1 MGGGKVKLAPCS
13 IVIYINRRKR
23 GKMFNEPTIVK
34 RGNSVH
40 VQHGDDSGLYVEFF
54 SDALHDQN
62 ASEKEGRPIYKQV
75 EMVRIIFAG
84 DNTKKLIKLAHEGN
98 PPYKERFARQYE
110 AFQRQQE
117 VVQDGTPI
125 EHWPPITKAQALE
138 LKAMNIHTVE
148 MLAHVPD
155 VNLKWMGARQL
166 RENAKSWL
174 SEAES
179 GKETIKLRN
188 EIEELR
194 TQIEALTNQKVGFSA
209 SQTETKVLQSEQ
221 AAPSMEAPDIKP
233 IATKMRGRPKKVENG
248 ADVPPANAASSE

>member
-1 MGGGKVKLAPCS
+1 
-13 IVIYINRRKR
+13 
-23 GKMFNEPTIVK
+23 MFNEPTLVK
-34 RGNSVH
+34 RGNTVH
-40 VQHGDDSGLYVEFF
+40 VSHGDDSGLYVEFF
-54 SDALHDQN
+54 SDALHDKH
-62 ASEKEGRPIYKQV
+62 ASEQEGRPIYKQV
-75 EMVRIIFAG
+75 EMVRILFPG
-84 DNTKKLIKLAHEGN
+84 DNTKTKIGKATDGN
-98 PPYKERFARQYE
+98 PPYRERFQRQYE
-110 AFQRQQE
+110 AFLKQQE

-148 MLAHVPD
+148 MLANVAD

-194 TQIEALTNQKVGFSA
+194 SQLEAMANQATGFSA
-209 SQTETKVLQSEQ
+209 SQKETKVLHSEQ
-221 AAPSMEAPDIKP
+221 AAPSLEAPDIKP
-233 IATKMRGRPKKVENG
+233 IATKMRGRPPKVANG
-248 ADVPPANAASSE
+248 ADVSPTNAASGE